1 MSIHFNLNLYW
12 LLLPLA
18 VGLYFWVFTPR
29 ADERS
34 SNFMPDLGPLFRLV
48 GAVFMF
54 GLVLCGLLGFHLWLK

>member
-18 VGLYFWVFTPR
+18 VGLWFWVFTPR

-34 SNFMPDLGPLFRLV
+34 STFMPDLGPLFRLI
-48 GAVFMF
+48 GATLTFVVMVC
-54 GLVLCGLLGFHLWLK
+54 VLLIFNLWRK

>member
-1 MSIHFNLNLYW
+1 MNIHFNLSLYW

-34 SNFMPDLGPLFRLV
+34 SGFLSDLGPLFRLA
-48 GAVFMF
+48 GAAFIFV
-54 GLVLCGLLGFHLWLK
+54 LVLCGLLAINVWLK